1 MKKVEK
7 GKMYIAAFMVIV
19 KLVKKAVEN
28 GLKIFDYLW
37 LIMHLNKC
45 KGSARGDARPA
56 QGQRKAS
63 GRAAG
68 GQCKRRSRYGMPGQN
83 HC

>member
-28 GLKIFDYLW
+28 GLKIFDYFW
-37 LIMHLNKC
+37 LILQYFSNYLISK
-45 KGSARGDARPA
+45 
-56 QGQRKAS
+56 
-63 GRAAG
+63 
-68 GQCKRRSRYGMPGQN
+68 
-83 HC
+83 